1 MTTKARRVNQLHLE
15 AMEFADESFVARL
28 EKDSE
33 RFLHFTRLAFEKEAA
48 AAELMLNELD
58 VEPTRSVLHRS
69 AATLAY
75 RCEMYE
81 EAKRLIYRA
90 LAGNPLPDIEY
101 ELNDLLE
108 KVDHA
113 LLGCA
118 ETNGNYRAT
127 DETTSKVGFLKV
139 ADVDGKSEC
148 KLITEANETWT
159 IQAPVETMNEIV
171 RAYFNRRVEVEG
183 KQMKKMRL
191 VKRILLE
198 TPDQVRA
205 V

>member
-1 MTTKARRVNQLHLE
+1 MINKVQEVSRLHDE
-15 AMEFADESFVARL
+15 AMEFTDLSFRARL
-28 EKDSE
+28 FKEREKY
-33 RFLHFTRLAFEKEAA
+33 LHFTRLALEKEAA
-48 AAELMLNELD
+48 AADLMVDED
-58 VEPTRSVLHRS
+58 IEPTRSVLHRS
-69 AATLAY
+69 AATLAW
-75 RCEMYE
+75 RCEEYD
-81 EAKRLIYRA
+81 EAKRLICRA
-90 LAGNPLPDIEY
+90 LAGNPPPDIEY